1 MERSTN
7 ETKTMDRDQLA
18 SLVGLRN
25 SSVWCQEC
33 DPPTRVE
40 VAARVFY
47 RLKDEEAI
55 ACPNG
60 HRGTVR
66 EYKDAANSAAVRHGP
81 FIRLDGSRNN
91 WLPFCS
97 NE

>member
-1 MERSTN
+1 
-7 ETKTMDRDQLA
+7 MDQVHLT
-18 SLVGLRN
+18 SLIGLRN

-40 VAARVFY
+40 VPVRVFY
-47 RLKDEEAI
+47 RLHDEEVI

-60 HRGTVR
+60 HQGTMR
-66 EYKDAANSAAVRHGP
+66 EYKDAANRADVRHGP
-81 FIRLDGSRNN
+81 FIRLDGSRSN
-91 WLPFCS
+91 WLPFCG